1 VAALALEHEERAL
14 VAVGGG
20 GDQLVALDRG
30 LTELAAAHRPA
41 GPR

>member
-14 VAVGGG
+14 VAVGG